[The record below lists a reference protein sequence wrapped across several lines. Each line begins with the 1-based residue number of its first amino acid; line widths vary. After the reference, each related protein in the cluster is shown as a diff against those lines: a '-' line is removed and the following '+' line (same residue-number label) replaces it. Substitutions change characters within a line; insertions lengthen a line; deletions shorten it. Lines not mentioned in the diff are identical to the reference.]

1 MLSVRLPTNPSMKWV
16 VYTML
21 DWAFQARVPF
31 SIALAVDAYL
41 SYATAGPASS
51 IQDIPWASLWQLYQ
65 A

>member
-1 MLSVRLPTNPSMKWV
+1 MKWV

-31 SIALAVDAYL
+31 SIALAVDAYP

-51 IQDIPWASLWQLYQ
+51 IQDVPWASLWQLYQ